1 MNDIKKSTEREKG
14 RCEKLYKLFIYINNT
29 LNDSIYV
36 VAKTETEA
44 SELVIGKWHEWGY
57 WQNVYVG
64 KIELIAEERKFGR
77 PHKLLVSRRK

>member
-14 RCEKLYKLFIYINNT
+14 RHEKLYKLSIYINNT

-44 SELVIGKWHEWGY
+44 SELVMEKWHEWGY
-57 WQNVYVG
+57 WQDVYVREV
-64 KIELIAEERKFGR
+64 ELVAEERKFGR